1 MKKIIQKILNSEPL
15 NALEKA
21 ELENFDPEAASVK
34 TASLQQQLDS
44 VKQENTL
51 LSGKLQSLQKERH
64 LEKISR
70 ESGCCDPDYLLFKAE
85 QQGIDTLD
93 PEAMREF
100 AHTLAKNSPGAF
112 RASIVPGSSAG
123 LCSDRTETNFP
134 SDPLP
139 GDRIGNIVLSINSAP
154 DAV

>member
-21 ELENFDPEAASVK
+21 ELENFDPGSAAE
-34 TASLQQQLDS
+34 TAASLQQQLES
-44 VKQENTL
+44 ARQENAL
-51 LSGKLQSLQKERH
+51 LSGQLQNLHKERS
-64 LEKISR
+64 LEKISL

-85 QQGIDTLD
+85 QQGIDTLN

-100 AHTLAKNSPGAF
+100 ALSLAKNSPGAF

-123 LCSDRTETNFP
+123 LCNDRTENKIQP
-134 SDPLP
+134 DPIP